1 MPDLPSRLS
10 PYQGL
15 IPYTENDAGYFFG
28 REKETRLIIA
38 NLFASTL
45 TILYG
50 MSGVGKSSVL
60 QAGVI
65 HQLKQRANVKVVL
78 YSNWKGNPLI
88 GLKSL
93 IGEVGGAGEHFE
105 PPLDLGGLIK
115 QTTSRLNCRLII
127 ILDQFEEYFL
137 YHPQVDE
144 FTIQFSRAVML
155 SGIPVSFL
163 ISIREDAL
171 AKLDRFEGRIP
182 ILFDNY
188 LRLEHLNDA
197 GAKAAIEKP
206 IARFNESYMVG
217 KIPIQIESD
226 LVKEV
231 ISQLRTGHI
240 SIDKLGLGKGNAQ
253 EDFKTIETPYLQ
265 LVMVRLWMQE
275 MEAHSSVLRL
285 STLRK
290 LGGAGKIVRT
300 HLDTVMKRLS
310 SDHQFLASQVFQY
323 LVTPS
328 GMKIALGAGD
338 LSSFTNA
345 PAPVVKALLRRLSEK
360 DVRLLRTV
368 EARDKSEVSYEIFH
382 DVLAAPILEWRERW
396 IARYNLKRRVS
407 LLAILT
413 FLFVAIVWTA
423 IYLIGAY
430 DLQEEMDMTIVL
442 YCILPVLCMG
452 MFFGVVGFLTGV
464 SWAKAR

>member
-1 MPDLPSRLS
+1 MPDLPSRQS

-38 NLFASTL
+38 NLFASPL

-65 HQLKQRANVKVVL
+65 HQLRQRANVRVVL

-88 GLKSL
+88 GIKSL
-93 IGEVGGAGEHFE
+93 IGEFSGAGEHFE
-105 PPLDLGGLIK
+105 TALDLGGLIK
-115 QTTSRLNCRLII
+115 QTTSSLNCRLIF

-144 FTIQFSRAVML
+144 FTAQFSRAVMQ
-155 SGIPVSFL
+155 SDVPVSFL

-197 GAKAAIEKP
+197 GARAAIENP
-206 IARFNESYMVG
+206 IARFNDTYLVG
-217 KIPIQIESD
+217 KTPIQIEND

-231 ISQLRTGHI
+231 IGQLRTGHI
-240 SIDKLGLGKGNAQ
+240 SIDKIGLGKGNAQ
-253 EDFKTIETPYLQ
+253 ENFKTIETPYLQ
-265 LVMVRLWMQE
+265 LVMVRIWMQE
-275 MEAHSSVLRL
+275 MESHSSVLRVA
-285 STLRK
+285 TLRK
-290 LGGAGKIVRT
+290 LGGANKIVRT

-338 LSSFTNA
+338 LASFTGS
-345 PAPVVKALLRRLSEK
+345 PIPVVKALLRRLAEK

-396 IARYNLKRRVS
+396 IARYNLKRRAS
-407 LLAILT
+407 LLAVLT
-413 FLFVAIVWTA
+413 LLVIAIISAA
-423 IYLIGAY
+423 ISLIGTY
-430 DLQEEMDMTIVL
+430 DLQEELDMTIVL
-442 YCILPVLCMG
+442 YCILPVLCLG
-452 MFFGVVGFLTGV
+452 VFFGIVGFLTGV

>member
-1 MPDLPSRLS
+1 
-10 PYQGL
+10 
-15 IPYTENDAGYFFG
+15 
-28 REKETRLIIA
+28 
-38 NLFASTL
+38 
-45 TILYG
+45 
-50 MSGVGKSSVL
+50 
-60 QAGVI
+60 
-65 HQLKQRANVKVVL
+65 
-78 YSNWKGNPLI
+78 
-88 GLKSL
+88 
-93 IGEVGGAGEHFE
+93 
-105 PPLDLGGLIK
+105 
-115 QTTSRLNCRLII
+115 
-127 ILDQFEEYFL
+127 
-137 YHPQVDE
+137 
-144 FTIQFSRAVML
+144 ML
-155 SGIPVSFL
+155 SGVPVSFL

-217 KIPIQIESD
+217 KTPIQIESD

-231 ISQLRTGHI
+231 IGQLRTGHI

-407 LLAILT
+407 LLAVLT
-413 FLFVAIVWTA
+413 FLFVAIIWTA
-423 IYLIGAY
+423 ISLISTY

-442 YCILPVLCMG
+442 YCILPVLCLG